1 MPQITR
7 PSGTLRPARRP
18 RSAWMT
24 VRRSLL
30 LAATLM
36 VASGGFDSAPNQAAE
51 CAGKDAL
58 EGDCRIDSRGMRMND
73 IQAVGSHNSYK
84 LAIPEPEMQLIRDY
98 REASAMS
105 LDYSHLSLTQQL
117 DMGMRQLELDILY
130 DPEGGR
136 FADPL
141 LPRLTASSYG
151 AVPFDNS
158 NMHAPGFKV
167 LHSQDLDV
175 HSNCDTWILCLT
187 EIRDWSERNPQ
198 HVPILIMFNAKTGGS
213 AFPGVTTALD
223 FSAQAFD
230 ELDAEIRSVFDEAQL
245 ITPDDVRGDYPTL
258 REAVLER
265 GWPELDQARGKVFF
279 ALDEGEEKRRVYMRG
294 RESLEGLPIFVNS
307 GDPNAP
313 HAAYF
318 TINDPV
324 RDRQRIRDMV
334 NRGFIVRTRADA
346 NTTEARINDTSR
358 RDAAFASGAQYISTD
373 HYVPRPQ
380 FSDYSVTLPGDGPA
394 RCNPVRQPESCQH

>member
-1 MPQITR
+1 
-7 PSGTLRPARRP
+7 
-18 RSAWMT
+18 
-24 VRRSLL
+24 
-30 LAATLM
+30 
-36 VASGGFDSAPNQAAE
+36 
-51 CAGKDAL
+51 
-58 EGDCRIDSRGMRMND
+58 
-73 IQAVGSHNSYK
+73 
-84 LAIPEPEMQLIRDY
+84 
-98 REASAMS
+98 
-105 LDYSHLSLTQQL
+105 
-117 DMGMRQLELDILY
+117 
-130 DPEGGR
+130 
-136 FADPL
+136 
-141 LPRLTASSYG
+141 
-151 AVPFDNS
+151 
-158 NMHAPGFKV
+158 
-167 LHSQDLDV
+167 
-175 HSNCDTWILCLT
+175 
-187 EIRDWSERNPQ
+187 
-198 HVPILIMFNAKTGGS
+198 
-213 AFPGVTTALD
+213 
-223 FSAQAFD
+223 
-230 ELDAEIRSVFDEAQL
+230 VFDEAQL

-346 NTTEARINDTSR
+346 NTTEARTNDTSR

-373 HYVPRPQ
+373 YYVQRPQ